1 MKTSNISHVHLI
13 ALYILLAV
21 SILFLF
27 NFYIHVEEAKTGIIQ
42 SSPQSLQIVVPP
54 IPEKVEIFGEEIPL
68 LDIDVRERL
77 EREIIVNTYWHS
89 NTILMLKRSKRWF
102 PVIEPILAKN
112 NIPDDFKYIS
122 VIESNLDN
130 LVSPAGA
137 SGFWQFMK
145 GTAPKYNLEVKE
157 SVDER
162 YHLEKAT
169 QAACDY
175 LNEAYAK
182 FGSWATAAASYN
194 MGINGVAKQIER
206 QKTKNYFNF
215 TLNEETSRYLF
226 RAIAL
231 KLILTNP
238 TQYGF
243 FIEEYEKYD
252 PYKTYEVEVTSDIN
266 DLAVWAIDKQINY
279 KWLKK
284 LNPWLRDNK
293 LKVPA
298 GKSYKI
304 KLPVPGSI
312 YIIPD

>member
-1 MKTSNISHVHLI
+1 MKTSNISRVHLI
-13 ALYILLAV
+13 ALYILLTV

-54 IPEKVEIFGEEIPL
+54 IPEKVEIFGEEVPL

-145 GTAPKYNLEVKE
+145 GTAPKWNARFMHI
-157 SVDER
+157 DFCN
-162 YHLEKAT
+162 
-169 QAACDY
+169 Q
-175 LNEAYAK
+175 
-182 FGSWATAAASYN
+182 
-194 MGINGVAKQIER
+194 
-206 QKTKNYFNF
+206 
-215 TLNEETSRYLF
+215 
-226 RAIAL
+226 
-231 KLILTNP
+231 LISHTFKVQYQLTN
-238 TQYGF
+238 
-243 FIEEYEKYD
+243 
-252 PYKTYEVEVTSDIN
+252 
-266 DLAVWAIDKQINY
+266 
-279 KWLKK
+279 
-284 LNPWLRDNK
+284 
-293 LKVPA
+293 
-298 GKSYKI
+298 
-304 KLPVPGSI
+304 
-312 YIIPD
+312 